1 MDWLQ
6 EFITENLSF
15 TGKCYRHCDRP
26 TKMNIIVAG
35 SDRLVAAYT
44 CPDGFVS
51 QVVYFGPKPDVGW
64 FVNWITDQVGKE
76 NFDERDIRLASR
88 HGWELGKNA
97 QETLEDKLGSG
108 AVIKQL
114 YWTRYPKT
122 EQQKQQ
128 AVSLCVGDASK
139 PGCRKLFIHDNN
151 STERLCPTCSAN

>member
-1 MDWLQ
+1 MDWLR
-6 EFITENLSF
+6 EFIMENLSF
-15 TGKCYRHCDRP
+15 NGKCYRHCDRP
-26 TKMNIIVAG
+26 TTMNIVVAN
-35 SDRLVAAYT
+35 SDRLVASYT

-51 QVVYFGPKPDVGW
+51 QVVYFSQKPDLGW

-122 EQQKQQ
+122 ELQEQQ
-128 AVSLCVGDASK
+128 AVSLCVGDGSK
-139 PGCRKLFIHDNN
+139 PGCRRLFIHDKN
-151 STERLCPTCSAN
+151 STERLCPTCRAN